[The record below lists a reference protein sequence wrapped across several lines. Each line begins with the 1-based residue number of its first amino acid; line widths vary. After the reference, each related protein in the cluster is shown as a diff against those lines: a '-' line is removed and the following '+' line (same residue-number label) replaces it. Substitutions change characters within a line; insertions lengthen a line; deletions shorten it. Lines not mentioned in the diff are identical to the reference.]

1 MSDLVYAHGGNLQ
14 SKIEKNYKGLDSI
27 LLEWEQNHYRPWR
40 QRSKDLAVVNRQD
53 EATGLT
59 RAQVDALT
67 DEMERYLN
75 ALRGFV
81 SAGPGK
87 KITSQSGFES
97 TVLEEFCT
105 FLFATLP
112 AVADDP
118 SLVCANKRVFMGMF
132 VKADGV
138 VKFTTKDSDFC
149 IARRVEAAVG
159 EDNRKLLVP
168 ILTVECKT
176 SYVDKTMLSS
186 LMESART
193 AKQGTLG
200 VRCYVLAETKQFDMS
215 LHNSAI
221 DEVFVLKHR
230 KEDPFCRR
238 TIWEFYEEL
247 RVVIQEAGN
256 QQAVTTPGRLV
267 QPGFRHPDR

>member
-1 MSDLVYAHGGNLQ
+1 MPNLLYAHGGNLQ
-14 SKIEKNYKGLDSI
+14 GKIDNNYKGLQSELIAWQRD
-27 LLEWEQNHYRPWR
+27 HYLPWR
-40 QRSKDLAVVNRQD
+40 DRSEEIAVG
-53 EATGLT
+53 ELL
-59 RAQVDALT
+59 RAQVDDLT
-67 DEMERYLN
+67 DEMERYLLD
-75 ALRGFV
+75 LRTFV
-81 SAGPGK
+81 STGAGQP
-87 KITSQSGFES
+87 ITSQSGFES
-97 TVLEEFCT
+97 TVLEEFCSL
-105 FLFATLP
+105 LFTTLP
-112 AVADDP
+112 AVANDP
-118 SLVCANKRVFMGMF
+118 SLECANKKVFMGMF
-132 VKADGV
+132 VKANGE

-159 EDNRKLLVP
+159 EEERELLVP
-168 ILTVECKT
+168 ILTIECKT

-221 DEVFVLKHR
+221 DEVFVLKRH

-238 TIWEFYEEL
+238 TVWEFYEEL
-247 RVVIQEAGN
+247 RLVLQGVDT

-267 QPGFRHPDR
+267 QPGFMHSEA